1 MDAVANLNLL
11 LLCSTVAAVLVA
23 AAFAGK
29 GARGARRALRLLLG
43 TGAALGGLA
52 LLLRSLQESQ

>member
-1 MDAVANLNLL
+1 MDALADLNLL
-11 LLCSTVAAVLVA
+11 LLCSTLAVVFIA

-29 GARGARRALRLLLG
+29 RTGSARRALRLLLG
-43 TGAALGGLA
+43 TGAALGGLT